1 VKIGSRLALVLL
13 MALTPVLAIYTYFNF
28 ELSSHVYIDNLKRE
42 TRATTRGLRAALFND
57 VQANEWEQVRSVLG
71 QIRDQGTE
79 AAIFKPD
86 HHIWFA
92 LPDFPKRLF
101 PDQEAFRTVDQ
112 TSRWETDRETQTRF
126 WFCRL
131 VPLRPTQGPMI
142 GYLLVAV
149 DLSEVRESNR
159 RRLASSI
166 AGALLVLMMAAAFIT
181 LATRRYVTRPL
192 AELSLR
198 VSSFSSD
205 DEETERTVGR
215 NELEFLT
222 EEFRRLDAQLTASR
236 ERLLREHR
244 RQLELERNLRHSDK
258 LATIGTLASGLA
270 HEIGSPMAVIRG
282 RAEYLLNHLE
292 PERLRDGL
300 GIIIAQI
307 DRISGIVQ
315 RLLDYARRREPQRV
329 RCDLRPIVMR
339 ALSLL
344 ETEAARHNV
353 RMQPDLGPT
362 PLVLDCDADQLQ
374 QVFVN
379 LGMNAL
385 DAMAEQGA
393 GVLRVRTE
401 VRRNGARHWLSVIL
415 EDDGT
420 GIAEEHRSQIF
431 DPFFTTKPPG
441 RGTGMGLAVSQSIV
455 QDHEGE
461 ITMEPRGDRGARFF
475 VTLPM
480 AGTEQEEQRQAQA

>member
-1 VKIGSRLALVLL
+1 VKIGTRLALVLL
-13 MALTPVLAIYTYFNF
+13 AALTPVLVLYTYFNVQ
-28 ELSSHVYIDNLKRE
+28 LSSRVYIDSLKRE
-42 TRATTRGLRAALFND
+42 TRATTRGLRAALIPDIEN
-57 VQANEWEQVRSVLG
+57 QEWDQVHSVLR

-79 AAIFKPD
+79 AAIFRPD
-86 HHIWFA
+86 WTLWFA
-92 LPDFPKRLF
+92 LPGFPTRLL
-101 PDQEAFRTVDQ
+101 PNRTAFNDVNANG
-112 TSRWETDRETQTRF
+112 SWESNRETGTRF

-131 VPLRPTQGPMI
+131 VPLQLSPGPLA
-142 GYLLVAV
+142 GYLMVAV
-149 DLSEVRESNR
+149 DLTEVREINH
-159 RRLASSI
+159 RRLIASI
-166 AGALLVLMMAAAFIT
+166 GAALLVLIVAATFIT

-192 AELSLR
+192 SELSRR
-198 VSSFSSD
+198 VSRFSSND
-205 DEETERTVGR
+205 NDAERSLAGDEVES
-215 NELEFLT
+215 LT
-222 EEFRRLDAQLTASR
+222 EEFSRLDAQLTASR

-282 RAEYLLNHLE
+282 RAEYLLNDSE
-292 PERLRDGL
+292 PGRLRDGL

-307 DRISGIVQ
+307 DRISGIVH

-329 RCDLRPIVMR
+329 RSDLRPIVMR

-344 ETEAARHNV
+344 ETEASRRHV
-353 RMQPDLGPT
+353 RLQPDLGSQ
-362 PLVLDCDADQLQ
+362 PLVLDCDSDQLQ

-385 DAMAEQGA
+385 DAMTEQGG
-393 GVLRVRTE
+393 GVLGVTANI
-401 VRRNGARHWLSVIL
+401 RRNGAGDWLSIVF
-415 EDDGT
+415 EDNGP
-420 GIAEEHRSQIF
+420 GVAEENRAQIF

-441 RGTGMGLAVSQSIV
+441 RGTGMGLAVSQSII
-455 QDHEGE
+455 QDHHGE

-480 AGTEQEEQRQAQA
+480 IDRQSEQRQVQA

>member
-1 VKIGSRLALVLL
+1 MKIGTRLALVLL
-13 MALTPVLAIYTYFNF
+13 TALTPVVALYTYFNF
-28 ELSSHVYIDNLKRE
+28 QLSSRVYIDSLKRE
-42 TRATTRGLRAALFND
+42 TRATTRGLRAALLND
-57 VQANEWEQVRSVLG
+57 IQGQEWEQVRSVLQ

-86 HHIWFA
+86 RTLWFA
-92 LPDFPKRLF
+92 LPAFPKKLF
-101 PDQEAFRTVDQ
+101 PEQAPFSTVD
-112 TSRWETDRETQTRF
+112 TAGSWEINRETGNRF

-131 VPLRPTQGPMI
+131 VPLRFWPGSSA

-149 DLSEVRESNR
+149 DLTEVRETNR
-159 RRLASSI
+159 ERLTASI
-166 AGALLVLMMAAAFIT
+166 AGALLVLAMAATFIT

-192 AELSLR
+192 SELSRR
-198 VSSFSSD
+198 VSQFSSNE
-205 DEETERTVGR
+205 DEAERSPGR
-215 NELEFLT
+215 NEVEFLT

-282 RAEYLLNHLE
+282 RAEYLLND
-292 PERLRDGL
+292 PAPDRLRDGL

-307 DRISGIVQ
+307 DRISGIVH
-315 RLLDYARRREPQRV
+315 RLLDYAGRREPQRV
-329 RCDLRPIVMR
+329 RSDLRPIVMR

-344 ETEAARHNV
+344 ETEASRLNV
-353 RMQPDLGPT
+353 RMQPDLGQQ
-362 PLVLDCDADQLQ
+362 PLVLDCDSDQLQ

-385 DAMAEQGA
+385 DAMAEQG
-393 GVLRVRTE
+393 GGLLRVTAN
-401 VRRNGARHWLSVIL
+401 VRRNGSGGWLSIIF
-415 EDDGT
+415 EDNGP
-420 GIAEEHRSQIF
+420 GVAEENRAQIF

-461 ITMEPRGDRGARFF
+461 ITMEPRDDRGARFF

-480 AGTEQEEQRQAQA
+480 ASRQAEQRQAQA

>member
-1 VKIGSRLALVLL
+1 MKIGTRLALVLL
-13 MALTPVLAIYTYFNF
+13 TALTPVLAIYTYFNYQ
-28 ELSSHVYIDNLKRE
+28 LSSRVYIDNLKRE
-42 TRATTRGLRAALFND
+42 TRATTRGLRAAMFND
-57 VQANEWEQVRSVLG
+57 VQAEEWSQVRSVMD
-71 QIRDQGTE
+71 QVRDQGTE
-79 AAIFKPD
+79 VAVFKPD
-86 HHIWFA
+86 RTLWFA

-101 PDQEAFRTVDQ
+101 PNQQAFSNVDS
-112 TSRWETDRETQTRF
+112 TGNWETDRETGNRY

-131 VPLRPTQGPMI
+131 APLGLWPGARA

-149 DLSEVRESNR
+149 NLTDVRAMNR
-159 RRLASSI
+159 RRLASLI
-166 AGALLVLMMAAAFIT
+166 AGALLVLAVAATFIT

-192 AELSLR
+192 SELSRR
-198 VSSFSSD
+198 VSQFSSSE
-205 DEETERTVGR
+205 DEAERSPGR
-215 NELEFLT
+215 NEVESLT
-222 EEFRRLDAQLTASR
+222 EEFSRLDAQLSASR

-282 RAEYLLNHLE
+282 RAEYLLNV
-292 PERLRDGL
+292 PTGDRLRDGL

-329 RCDLRPIVMR
+329 RSDLRPIVMR

-344 ETEAARHNV
+344 ETEATRLNV
-353 RMQPDLGPT
+353 LMHAELGPL
-362 PLVLDCDADQLQ
+362 PLVLDCDSDQLQ

-385 DAMAEQGA
+385 DAMAEQGG
-393 GVLRVRTE
+393 GVLRVTANI
-401 VRRNGARHWLSVIL
+401 RRNGSGGWLSVMF
-415 EDDGT
+415 EDT
-420 GIAEEHRSQIF
+420 GPGVAEENRGQIF

-461 ITMEPRGDRGARFF
+461 ITMEPGGDRGARFF

-480 AGTEQEEQRQAQA
+480 AGERAEPRQAYA